1 MSKERKNIV
10 PYVAWLIIGAVLLV
24 VFDQW
29 TKHLAVTYLKG
40 QDSIVLISGV
50 LELQYLEN
58 HGAAFGLL
66 QNQQWLFYVM
76 TVVMAAVIVWL
87 YFKLPRTK
95 KYLPCHLIGVVLLAG
110 AFGNFID
117 RVRFQYVVDFIYFS
131 LIDFPIFNVADIY
144 VTVSVAVIFILV
156 LFVYKDEDYNFLS
169 KKKSE
174 SENLKDEI

>member
-1 MSKERKNIV
+1 MSRERKNIV
-10 PYVAWLIIGAVLLV
+10 SYVAWLIIGTVLLV

-40 QDSIVLISGV
+40 QDSIVLIQGI

-58 HGAAFGLL
+58 RGAAFGLL
-66 QNQQWLFYVM
+66 QNRQWLFYVM

-87 YFKLPRTK
+87 YFKLPRIK
-95 KYLPCHLIGVVLLAG
+95 KYLPCHLVGVVLLAG

-117 RVRFQYVVDFIYFS
+117 RMCFQYVVDFIYFS

-169 KKKSE
+169 KKKAD
-174 SENLKDEI
+174 SENLNV

>member
-1 MSKERKNIV
+1 MNKEKKNIIF
-10 PYVAWLIIGAVLLV
+10 YAAWLIFGVVLLT

-29 TKHLAVTYLKG
+29 TKYLAVTYLKG
-40 QDSIVLISGV
+40 KDAIVLIPGV

-76 TVVMAAVIVWL
+76 TVGMAAVIVWL
-87 YFKLPRTK
+87 YFKLPCTK
-95 KYLPCHLIGVVLLAG
+95 KYLPCHLIGIVLLAG

-117 RVRFQYVVDFIYFS
+117 RVRMQYVVDFIYFC

-144 VTVSVAVIFILV
+144 VTVSAAVIFILV
-156 LFVYKDEDYNFLS
+156 LFVYKDADYNFLQS
-169 KKKSE
+169 KKDHE
-174 SENLKDEI
+174 HPQDEM

>member
-1 MSKERKNIV
+1 MNKKRNNKV
-10 PYVAWLIIGAVLLV
+10 FYAAWLIIGTVLLTA
-24 VFDQW
+24 FDQW
-29 TKHLAVTYLKG
+29 TKYLAVIYLNG
-40 QDSIVLISGV
+40 QDAISLIPGV

-76 TVVMAAVIVWL
+76 TVVMTAVIVWL

-95 KYLPCHLIGVVLLAG
+95 KYLPGHLIGVVLLAG

-117 RVRFQYVVDFIYFS
+117 RIRFRYVVDFIYFR

-144 VTVSVAVIFILV
+144 VTVSAAVIFILV
-156 LFVYKDEDYNFLS
+156 LFVYKDADYNFLQ
-169 KKKSE
+169 KEKE
-174 SENLKDEI
+174 SETHKDEI